1 MVGVAVKIFEG
12 FFGHL
17 VVTYALLEIKRIVD
31 D

>member
-1 MVGVAVKIFEG
+1 MVGVAIKISEV

-17 VVTYALLEIKRIVD
+17 VVTYALLAISSIVD